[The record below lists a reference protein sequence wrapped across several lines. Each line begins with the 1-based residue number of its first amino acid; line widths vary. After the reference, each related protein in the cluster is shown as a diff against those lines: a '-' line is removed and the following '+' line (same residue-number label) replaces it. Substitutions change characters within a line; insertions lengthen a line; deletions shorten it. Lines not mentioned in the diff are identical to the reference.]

1 MLTGVNAPASS
12 PRQADVAYAGLRD
25 LIVTLALP
33 PGAALAEDELMRRLE
48 VGRTPLREAVKR
60 LEVENLVV
68 VFPRRGTFVSE
79 VHLTDHSLISD
90 VRRQLESHAARRAAA
105 RATEADRARLREL
118 AAEIKAHPGGRAASM
133 RLDTA
138 IHREIYR
145 CAHNHYLERD
155 LSHYYNLSLRIWYLF
170 LDRLPEVDHTAEH
183 LPVLQAILD
192 GDGEAAATHAAQH
205 VTHFEE
211 SVNAAL

>member
-1 MLTGVNAPASS
+1 MKTGVNGAL
-12 PRQADVAYAGLRD
+12 RQADLAYAGLRD
-25 LIVTLALP
+25 LIVTLELAPGVALS
-33 PGAALAEDELMRRLE
+33 EDELMRRLS

-60 LEVENLVV
+60 LEVENLAV

-90 VRRQLESHAARRAAA
+90 VRRQLESHAARRAAL
-105 RATEADRARLREL
+105 RATEEDRARLEAL
-118 AAEIKAHPGGRAASM
+118 EQTIAGHPGGRAASM
-133 RLDTA
+133 RLDTD

-145 CAHNHYLERD
+145 CAHNHFLEAD

-170 LDRLPEVDHTAEH
+170 LDRLPEVDHFAEH
-183 LPVLQAILD
+183 LPMIRAIRS
-192 GDGEAAATHAAQH
+192 GDGEAAAEFARQH

-211 SVNAAL
+211 SVNAAM

>member
-1 MLTGVNAPASS
+1 MSTGVNAPA
-12 PRQADVAYAGLRD
+12 RQADVAYAGLRD
-25 LIVTLALP
+25 LIVTLGLA
-33 PGAALAEDELMRRLE
+33 PGAALAEDDLMRRLG

-60 LEVENLVV
+60 LEVESLVV

-90 VRRQLESHAARRAAA
+90 VRRQLESHAARRAAE
-105 RATEADRARLREL
+105 RATAPDRARLQEL
-118 AAEIKAHPGGRAASM
+118 EAAIEAHPGGRVESM
-133 RLDTA
+133 QLDTE

-145 CAHNHYLERD
+145 CAHNHYLEAD

-183 LPVLQAILD
+183 LPMIRAIRE
-192 GDGEAAATHAAQH
+192 GDATAAATYAAQH
-205 VTHFEE
+205 VTHFEQ